1 MRPVTIGCA
10 AAALLMLPLVLAA
23 IDSPAGPPVR
33 PAEGYTYPQA
43 THRTFTA
50 TGPSCP
56 GRTTP

>member
-10 AAALLMLPLVLAA
+10 AAALLTLPLVLAA
-23 IDSPAGPPVR
+23 IDSPAGAPVH
-33 PAEGYTYPQA
+33 PADGNTYPQA
-43 THRTFTA
+43 TFTT